1 MKANDINEFLG
12 TLLQSVTDAHK
23 MHLAT
28 KKFSVHKALNEY
40 YDDAPEAVDALVE
53 AWQGVHGVADLKAL
67 DIPADDPVKYFTEL
81 KEMADAGRDAFIE
94 EDELK
99 SECDNVI
106 ALIDQTLYKLK
117 ELKENRNRNGMN
129 TTLYEAMAGLKS
141 LQDYINEKCTTED
154 DGCKDCKKHP
164 ITEEGEIESEKD
176 FREYAE
182 NKFKEAFGDDLD
194 TERMNETIDGILD
207 DNQDLVKDGNWGEL
221 VGKLN
226 QSFAK

>member
-1 MKANDINEFLG
+1 MKANNVNEFLG
-12 TLLQSVTDAHK
+12 TLLQSVTDAHT

-40 YDDAPEAVDALVE
+40 YDDAPDAVDALIE
-53 AWQGVHGVADLKAL
+53 AWQGVHGVENLDAL
-67 DIPADDPVKYFTEL
+67 DIPTDDPITYFTEL
-81 KEMADAGRDAFIE
+81 KELADAGRDEFID
-94 EDELK
+94 EDEIK

-106 ALIDQTLYKLK
+106 SLIDQTLYKLK
-117 ELKENRNRNGMN
+117 ELKEHKLREHKNGMR
-129 TTLYEAMAGLKS
+129 TTLYEAMTGLMS
-141 LQDYINEKCTTED
+141 IQDYITEKCGED
-154 DGCKDCKKHP
+154 CVDGKKHP

-176 FREYAE
+176 FREDAE

-194 TERMNETIDGILD
+194 KERMNNTIDGILD
-207 DNQDLVKDGNWGEL
+207 DNQDLVKDGKWGEL